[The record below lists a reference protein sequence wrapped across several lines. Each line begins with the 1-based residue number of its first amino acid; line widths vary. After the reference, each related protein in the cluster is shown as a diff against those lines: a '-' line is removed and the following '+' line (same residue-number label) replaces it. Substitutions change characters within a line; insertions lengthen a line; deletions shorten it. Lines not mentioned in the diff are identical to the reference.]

1 MSADLTWLLVKDN
14 SSFLVKRSG
23 VQFTTE
29 PNNLTNLNSFKYSG
43 LANSKV
49 VGVTAAPSGKG
60 VVLTTKKQSISA
72 SKPSKSFQK
81 TTVAGSSRRAA
92 KVIVNSTARSG
103 YRADLRKVRIN
114 PISKYK
120 ATARIHPIH
129 NMTAGRILFA
139 KSNFFIR

>member
-43 LANSKV
+43 LANKKV
-49 VGVTAAPSGKG
+49 VGVTAAPTGKG

-72 SKPSKSFQK
+72 SKPNKVFQK
-81 TTVAGSSRRAA
+81 AAVSGSSRRSA
-92 KVIVNSTARSG
+92 KVIVNSIVRSG
-103 YRADLRKVRIN
+103 YRADLRK
-114 PISKYK
+114 
-120 ATARIHPIH
+120 AAL
-129 NMTAGRILFA
+129 GRLSAILA
-139 KSNFFIR
+139 AQKPKKVTKRCGRSTLRK

>member
-14 SSFLVKRSG
+14 SSFLVKRNG

-43 LANSKV
+43 LANNKV

-60 VVLTTKKQSISA
+60 VVLTTKKQSVSA
-72 SKPSKSFQK
+72 TKPSKSFQK
-81 TTVAGSSRRAA
+81 TSVSGSSRRAA

-103 YRADLRKVRIN
+103 YRADLRKAALGRLSAILAAQKPKKVT
-114 PISKYK
+114 KK
-120 ATARIHPIH
+120 
-129 NMTAGRILFA
+129 AGRTVLR
-139 KSNFFIR
+139 K